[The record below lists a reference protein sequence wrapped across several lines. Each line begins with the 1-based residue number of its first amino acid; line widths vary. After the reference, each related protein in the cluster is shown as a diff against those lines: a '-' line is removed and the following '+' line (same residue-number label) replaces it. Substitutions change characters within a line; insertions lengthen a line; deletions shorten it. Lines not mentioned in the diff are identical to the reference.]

1 MAKYA
6 YQPLTGKPG
15 ARSIRL
21 IELQPGVDNDPI
33 KCNIT
38 HASLDDNPEYC
49 AISYC
54 WGDASDPVSIS
65 CNPEGNT
72 LAITKN
78 LNEALRNFR
87 YPYASQLLWADSIC
101 INQADLDERRDQVM
115 LMGDIYRSAQRVQIW
130 LGLPPEKP
138 KRKPDIRLFDFIS
151 QIAYADS
158 EVPFDAPP
166 VVRMVLSLRSLNKEH
181 FEAMEWV
188 TSREYFR
195 RAWILQE
202 VALAQCPLLYCGSD
216 SLPWDTFMEAFGLLM
231 DAGVAHLVAPL
242 GTEFALAIESTRET
256 VTSVEEGG
264 KEETGEGKEK
274 RESMLSL
281 LVLHRWRLATDPRD
295 KIYSLLGLAKDSG
308 PAGLNLRP
316 DYSLSIAAAYERLA
330 RTLLDANGNLDVIT
344 VAGIPREQPGAPDGL
359 PSWVPDWSSTERRSP
374 FALRGRFLGIEKSAF
389 RAAGDST
396 WTTASAEAT
405 TGVST
410 AIGGQLG
417 VQAQILDTI
426 GELGRAMRPEFGVT
440 EYSPSYTKLLD
451 SLYYED
457 TIFGEWEKLCGA
469 RLTGKTYAATGEP
482 LFDAYWQTLIAGYLE
497 DPHDGDENHVKLSKR
512 GSAFDAKKRQF
523 LAFDRYKRKART
535 LARIKHKLATGK
547 VAFFSKPAR
556 LCLALTLILAM
567 IFFAPKSAPAT
578 VNTGTAGS
586 IRFRLPD
593 QTETRDIANDIAL
606 ASANRRFVVSKGRN
620 LIGMVPASAQLGDRI
635 CLLKGCSVPLLLRPC
650 SGDGGDQ
657 KQWKLVGECYFHGVM
672 NGELY
677 NEAKCEPIWLS

>member
-21 IELQPGVDNDPI
+21 IELQPGIDNDPI
-33 KCNIT
+33 KCTII

-54 WGDASDPVSIS
+54 WGDASDPVSIT

-72 LAITKN
+72 LAITTN

-87 YPYASQLLWADSIC
+87 YPYGSQLLWADSIC

-115 LMGDIYRSAQRVQIW
+115 LMGDIYRSARRVQIW

-138 KRKPDIRLFDFIS
+138 KRKPDVRLFDFIS

-158 EVPFDAPP
+158 EVPLDAPP
-166 VVRMVLSLRSLNKEH
+166 VVRMVMSLRSLNKKH

-188 TSREYFR
+188 TSHEYFR

-202 VALAQCPLLYCGSD
+202 VALSQSCPGIHL
-216 SLPWDTFMEAFGLLM
+216 WEAFGLLM
-231 DAGVAHLVAPL
+231 DASVAHLVAPL
-242 GTEFALAIESTRET
+242 GTEFPLAIESTRES
-256 VTSVEEGG
+256 VTSVEDGGREGKG
-264 KEETGEGKEK
+264 EEKEK

-295 KIYSLLGLAKDSG
+295 KIYSLLGLAKDAG

-316 DYSLSIAAAYERLA
+316 DYSLSIAAAYENLA
-330 RTLLDANGNLDVIT
+330 RTLLDAHGNLDVIT
-344 VAGIPREQPGAPDGL
+344 VAGIPGEQPGAPDGL

-374 FALRGRFLGIEKSAF
+374 FALRGRFLGLEKSAF

-396 WTTASAEAT
+396 WTKASAEAT
-405 TGVST
+405 AGAST

-426 GELGRAMRPEFGVT
+426 GELGSTMRPEFGVT

-457 TIFGEWEKLCGA
+457 TVFGEWEKLCGA

-497 DPHDGDENHVKLSKR
+497 GPHDGDENQDKLSRR
-512 GSAFDAKKRQF
+512 GAAFNAKKHQF
-523 LAFDRYKRKART
+523 LAFDRYKR
-535 LARIKHKLATGK
+535 TGR
-547 VAFFSKPAR
+547 VIF
-556 LCLALTLILAM
+556 LTL
-567 IFFAPKSAPAT
+567 FK
-578 VNTGTAGS
+578 
-586 IRFRLPD
+586 
-593 QTETRDIANDIAL
+593 
-606 ASANRRFVVSKGRN
+606 VV
-620 LIGMVPASAQLGDRI
+620 LI
-635 CLLKGCSVPLLLRPC
+635 
-650 SGDGGDQ
+650 
-657 KQWKLVGECYFHGVM
+657 
-672 NGELY
+672 
-677 NEAKCEPIWLS
+677 

>member
-21 IELQPGVDNDPI
+21 IELQPGADNDPI

-49 AISYC
+49 AVSYC

-72 LAITKN
+72 LAITKS

-87 YPYASQLLWADSIC
+87 YPYGSQLLWADSIC

-115 LMGDIYRSAQRVQIW
+115 LMDDIYRSAQRVQMW

-138 KRKPDIRLFDFIS
+138 KRKPDVRLFDFIS
-151 QIAYADS
+151 QIAYADD

-166 VVRMVLSLRSLNKEH
+166 IVRMAMSLRSLNKKH

-195 RAWILQE
+195 RAWVLQE
-202 VALAQCPLLYCGSD
+202 IALAKCPLLYCGSD
-216 SLPWDTFMEAFGLLM
+216 SLHWDTFMKAFALLM
-231 DAGVAHLVAPL
+231 DAGIAHLVAPL
-242 GTEFALAIESTRET
+242 STEFPLAIESTRESL
-256 VTSVEEGG
+256 TSVEEGR
-264 KEETGEGKEK
+264 EEEKGKEK

-281 LVLHRWRLATDPRD
+281 LVLHRWRLATDPKD
-295 KIYSLLGLAKDSG
+295 KIYSLLGLAKDAG

-316 DYSLSIAAAYERLA
+316 DYSLSVADAYESLV

-344 VAGIPREQPGAPDGL
+344 VAGIPGERPGAPDGL

-374 FALRGRFLGIEKSAF
+374 FALRGWFLGIERPAF

-396 WTTASAEAT
+396 WTKASAEAT
-405 TGVST
+405 TGAST

-417 VQAQILDTI
+417 VQAQTLDTI
-426 GELGRAMRPEFGVT
+426 GELGSVMRPEFCVT
-440 EYSPSYTKLLD
+440 KYSASYTKLLD

-457 TIFGEWEKLCGA
+457 TVFGEWEKLSGA
-469 RLTGKTYAATGEP
+469 RLTGKTYTTTGEP

-497 DPHDGDENHVKLSKR
+497 APYDGDENHDKLSRR
-512 GSAFDAKKRQF
+512 GAAFETKKHQF
-523 LAFDRYKRKART
+523 LAFDRYNRKVRT
-535 LARIKHKLATGK
+535 LARIKHKIAIGK
-547 VAFFSKPAR
+547 VAFLFKPAR
-556 LCLALTLILAM
+556 FCVALTLFLAM
-567 IFFAPKSAPAT
+567 IFFSPKPAPAIGD
-578 VNTGTAGS
+578 TGTDDGVRS
-586 IRFRLPD
+586 GLPD
-593 QTETRDIANDIAL
+593 QTEMRDIANDIAL
-606 ASANRRFVVSKGRN
+606 ASANRRFVVSKERN
-620 LIGMVPASAQLGDRI
+620 LIGMVPSSAQLGDRI
-635 CLLKGCSVPLLLRPC
+635 CLLKGCSVPLLLRPS
-650 SGDGGDQ
+650 SGNGSDQ
-657 KQWKLVGECYFHGVM
+657 KQWTLVGECYFHGVM
-672 NGELY
+672 HGELY
-677 NEAKCEPIWLS
+677 DEAKCEPIWLS